1 MPLIRL
7 DARGWQQRED
17 FWAALLSALGA
28 PDWHG
33 PNLDALYDGLVAG
46 ENRVRPPLTVEIA
59 VSTPLPKPLAA
70 YLDRVGGVFADA
82 ARDTGLAIDFR
93 FV

>member
-7 DARGWQQRED
+7 DPRGWQRRED
-17 FWAALLSALGA
+17 FWAALLPALGA

-46 ENRVRPPLTVEIA
+46 ENRIRPPLTVEIT
-59 VSTPLPKPLAA
+59 VSTPLPEPLAA
-70 YLDRVGGVFADA
+70 YLDRVRGVFADA
-82 ARDTGLAIDFR
+82 ARDTGVPIDVR

>member
-7 DARGWQQRED
+7 DAHGWQRRED
-17 FWAALLSALGA
+17 FWAALLPALGA

-46 ENRVRPPLTVEIA
+46 DNQVRPPLSVEIA
-59 VSTPLPKPLAA
+59 VSTPLPAPLAA
-70 YLDRVGGVFADA
+70 YLERVSGVFADA
-82 ARDTGLAIDFR
+82 ARDTGILIDFR
-93 FV
+93 LV

>member
-1 MPLIRL
+1 MPLIPL
-7 DARGWQQRED
+7 DARGWQRRED
-17 FWAALLSALGA
+17 FWAALLPALGA

-59 VSTPLPKPLAA
+59 VSTPLPEPLAA
-70 YLDRVGGVFADA
+70 YLDRVRGVFVDA
-82 ARDTGLAIDFR
+82 ARDTGIPIEFR

>member
-7 DARGWQQRED
+7 DARGWQHRED
-17 FWAALLSALGA
+17 FWAALLPALGA

-59 VSTPLPKPLAA
+59 IDTPLPEPLID
-70 YLDRVGGVFADA
+70 YLARVTGVFADA
-82 ARDTGLAIDFR
+82 ARDTGLSIELR
-93 FV
+93 YV